1 MFPFMSMIF
10 TLIQIK
16 FDIDVNDDEWLET
29 IWENIKKK
37 KKLFAIGSMKSR
49 TKLKLIILTL
59 CLKILGL
66 RKSTF

>member
-1 MFPFMSMIF
+1 MSMIF

-37 KKLFAIGSMKSR
+37 KKVV
-49 TKLKLIILTL
+49 
-59 CLKILGL
+59 CHW
-66 RKSTF
+66 